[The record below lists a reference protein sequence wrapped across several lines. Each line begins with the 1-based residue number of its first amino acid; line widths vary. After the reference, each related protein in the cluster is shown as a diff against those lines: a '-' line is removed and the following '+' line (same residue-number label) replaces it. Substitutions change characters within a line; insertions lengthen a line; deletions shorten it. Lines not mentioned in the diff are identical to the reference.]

1 MKNIKQQ
8 IEKKGFC
15 HFFEKDG
22 INLIDLNNFTLLNVE
37 ERNRD
42 NGQKDL
48 PKELN
53 HRLSI
58 FSNYLKTKYIDIVW
72 PNNKFLKFTVWDGVD
87 KDNQGWHTDMFED
100 YDVFFLYY
108 YDDSEEKTGGS
119 IQFKWKEKGEFKIY
133 SHQPKSGDLF
143 LVSNARGF
151 WHRAESTTIQR
162 RVMSFDFLLD
172 ND

>member
-1 MKNIKQQ
+1 MKKIKEQ
-8 IEKKGFC
+8 IEKKGFY
-15 HFFEKDG
+15 HLSEMEG
-22 INLIDLNNFTLLNVE
+22 IKLIDLNNFTLLNVE

-42 NGQKDL
+42 NGEKDL

-53 HRLSI
+53 HKLSI
-58 FSNYLKTKYIDIVW
+58 FANYLKMKYIDVTW

-108 YDDSEEKTGGS
+108 YDDSCEETGGA
-119 IQFKWKEKGEFKIY
+119 IQFKWKEDGEFKTY

-143 LVSNARGF
+143 LVSNGRGF

-162 RVMSFDFLLD
+162 RVMSFDFQVD
-172 ND
+172 R

>member
-1 MKNIKQQ
+1 MSDIKEQL
-8 IEKKGFC
+8 EKKGFYQLS
-15 HFFEKDG
+15 EVDG
-22 INLIDLNNFTLLNVE
+22 IKLINLNNFRLLNVE

-42 NGQKDL
+42 NGEKDL

-53 HRLSI
+53 HKLSV
-58 FSNYLKTKYIDIVW
+58 FSTYLKTKYIDPIW
-72 PNNKFLKFTVWDGVD
+72 TNNKFLKFNVWDGVD

-108 YDDSEEKTGGS
+108 YDDSHEETGGA
-119 IQFKWKEKGEFKIY
+119 IQFKWKEDGEFRVF

-151 WHRAESTTIQR
+151 WHRAESTTVQR
-162 RVMSFDFLLD
+162 RVMSFDFQV
-172 ND
+172 NR